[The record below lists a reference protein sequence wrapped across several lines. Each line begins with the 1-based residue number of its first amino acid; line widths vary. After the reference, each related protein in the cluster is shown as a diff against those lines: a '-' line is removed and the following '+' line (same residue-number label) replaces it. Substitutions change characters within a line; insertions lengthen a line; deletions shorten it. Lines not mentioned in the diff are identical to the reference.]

1 MVENAS
7 LQFFLWAQ
15 ALITNLSSMFHARHD
30 PLIHKCFFRNLIFRR
45 AREYFRTAS
54 VLTSFA
60 PAPMSFDATLA
71 FIILHLKSN
80 IFFLFILEDYEPNQ
94 DIELSS
100 YYFKLT
106 FQHMPNLFASG
117 PFGMVIKHLEN
128 SINGFPQFFQLCFH
142 IAQGH
147 IPFHIKLHI
156 SLGQFTS

>member
-1 MVENAS
+1 
-7 LQFFLWAQ
+7 
-15 ALITNLSSMFHARHD
+15 
-30 PLIHKCFFRNLIFRR
+30 
-45 AREYFRTAS
+45 
-54 VLTSFA
+54 
-60 PAPMSFDATLA
+60 MSFDATLA

-128 SINGFPQFFQLCFH
+128 YFHLENSISGFPQFFQLCFH
-142 IAQGH
+142 IGQSH